1 MSVYAKE
8 NPSYLD
14 QALESNL
21 LNQTVRPSEL
31 VLVKD
36 GPLTPELDAV
46 VDRWVQRAENLD
58 CPPIQVVDLA
68 QNVGLAEALNA
79 VCRRVCMSWLL
90 VLILMICLSDSFCA
104 SDSCPG
110 AGRLHGA
117 GLCHA

>member
-1 MSVYAKE
+1 M
-8 NPSYLD
+8 
-14 QALESNL
+14 
-21 LNQTVRPSEL
+21 RPSEL

-79 VCRRVCMSWLL
+79 GLQACTCEL
-90 VLILMICLSDSFCA
+90 VARADSDDLSEPTRFARLIPALVQGGYTVLGSAMLE
-104 SDSCPG
+104 
-110 AGRLHGA
+110 R
-117 GLCHA
+117 